1 MKIIHHL
8 LFGCMTLTAG
18 ISFAQPAATEV
29 SVNGTVSGVKS
40 RYVYLQKFNNK
51 LFVTLDSARI
61 SSQGSFSFKK
71 KLEIP
76 ELYGLTLNAEESPLY
91 IFIDSRAVK
100 VNLDPADYYANSVV
114 TGSAAQDIFV
124 AYKKLDDVKIDD
136 FIAEHPASITAAY
149 VLYRNFSYRLSPD
162 EIDHAVSLLA
172 PELQQTQYVDVLK
185 QLSITL
191 RSVAPG
197 QKAPDFTLNDP
208 EGRPVKLSGFLGKY
222 VLVDFWASWCGPCRK
237 ENPNVVRIYH
247 EYRDRGFDILGVSLD
262 KSKTNWIK
270 AIQDDQLS
278 WKHVS
283 DLAYWRSKPAE
294 LYGVRAIPSNVLIG
308 PDGVII
314 AKNLQGAELQNKLR
328 EIFAVK

>member
-8 LFGCMTLTAG
+8 FFGCMILTAAS
-18 ISFAQPAATEV
+18 SFAQPAEAVV

-40 RYVYLQKFNNK
+40 GYVYLQKFNNK
-51 LFVTLDSARI
+51 LFATLDSAKI
-61 SSQGSFSFKK
+61 SSQGEFSFKT

-76 ELYGLTLNAEESPLY
+76 ELYGLNLNKEESPLY
-91 IFIDSRAVK
+91 VFIDSKEVK
-100 VNLDPADYYANSVV
+100 VNLDSADNYAHSVV
-114 TGSAAQDIFV
+114 SGSVAQDVFV
-124 AYKKLDDVKIDD
+124 AFKKQEDVKIDE
-136 FIAEHPASITAAY
+136 FITAHPASITSAY

-162 EIDHAVSLLA
+162 EIDHAISLLA
-172 PELQQTQYVDVLK
+172 PALQKTQYVDVLK

-197 QKAPDFTLNDP
+197 QKAPDFTLNNP
-208 EGRPVKLSGFLGKY
+208 EGKPVKLSDFLGKY
-222 VLVDFWASWCGPCRK
+222 VLVDFWASWCGPCRR
-237 ENPNVVRIYH
+237 ENPNVVKAYQ
-247 EYRDRGFDILGVSLD
+247 EYKDRGFDILGVSLD
-262 KSKTNWIK
+262 KSKANWIK

-278 WKHVS
+278 WTHVS
-283 DLAYWRSKPAE
+283 DLAYWRSKAAE

-314 AKNLQGAELQNKLR
+314 AKNLQGEELRNKLR